1 MASASAAAASAVAR
15 GAARRHEAVGPL
27 PIIWYFT
34 VPDGGAGPGDP
45 QSGGRGAFAPPAA
58 ATSRDAGRR
67 GLVLGAL
74 PTLEG
79 LASPEEALAADPNPA
94 DATMQAFFDTILP
107 GRPATR
113 TDLGNP
119 IHPRAIAGADDEPG
133 AVEAD
138 ALLLAH
144 HPKIGFD
151 TLEGP
156 LAGRAVG
163 PLADRRRGLPQPRL
177 RGPPRD
183 RHRRARVLESRRGSS
198 SRPGPRSRS
207 PPSAPPPPSA
217 TRPARPHPGYKV
229 MGHPGTAPH
238 GYRDFS
244 YRRRLARER
253 TRKGYLP

>member
-1 MASASAAAASAVAR
+1 MIRNPVAAELSRRQLLQRAGTLGV
-15 GAARRHEAVGPL
+15 GA
-27 PIIWYFT
+27 
-34 VPDGGAGPGDP
+34 
-45 QSGGRGAFAPPAA
+45 
-58 ATSRDAGRR
+58 
-67 GLVLGAL
+67 LVLGAL

-156 LAGRAVG
+156 LLAELSARSLTAGGDFLSLGYEDR
-163 PLADRRRGLPQPRL
+163 LAIVTGALEYSSPS
-177 RGPPRD
+177 
-183 RHRRARVLESRRGSS
+183 RVVFEAGAAIPFTAFCAAATQRN
-198 SRPGPRSRS
+198 
-207 PPSAPPPPSA
+207 A
-217 TRPARPHPGYKV
+217 TRKTASGYKV